1 MALEELLELL
11 RLFLSK
17 TQEYLNLLHGRRSF
31 IRYVGEHL
39 PIGPV
44 RRIQFK
50 YINEVQHHSQSSA
63 RESRLWSNESGDYED
78 AASFVLTLADIPW
91 LDVSCFENDIRQR
104 GETRQPRKPRRKTM
118 YVKPFMRREIERR
131 ESSFVEMDE
140 SLGSIPS
147 TDDQDRDSNAINKIN
162 ALEDEL
168 AKLRLQIANIVTQ
181 QSSTN
186 TVHQLLPLQA
196 LCSSTPLG
204 SPAPPPPPPPPPPPT
219 TVSKKMKSVSE
230 IIRENKMKNGRK
242 VPALTDP
249 GRSGP
254 VDMTEV
260 LKGLGTVK
268 LKKIARSPG
277 GTPVRQTP
285 KITEHTDPAAIIA
298 RALKQKFAKVK
309 CSSPDKENLF
319 SMTPSPKR
327 GRSPLKE
334 SPLSFGPHLLKP
346 TKKKRLS
353 TPKKTPLAVINV

>member
-1 MALEELLELL
+1 
-11 RLFLSK
+11 
-17 TQEYLNLLHGRRSF
+17 
-31 IRYVGEHL
+31 
-39 PIGPV
+39 
-44 RRIQFK
+44 
-50 YINEVQHHSQSSA
+50 
-63 RESRLWSNESGDYED
+63 
-78 AASFVLTLADIPW
+78 
-91 LDVSCFENDIRQR
+91 
-104 GETRQPRKPRRKTM
+104 M

-147 TDDQDRDSNAINKIN
+147 TDDQDRDSHAINKIN

-186 TVHQLLPLQA
+186 TGNYKFMMPFIVHTISVGVICTKKIKIRVLVCSLNCSACYYHFKPCVVLPLWFTSTPPPLLPH
-196 LCSSTPLG
+196 T
-204 SPAPPPPPPPPPPPT
+204 PPT
-219 TVSKKMKSVSE
+219 TVSKKMKSVTE

-249 GRSGP
+249 GRNGP

-319 SMTPSPKR
+319 RMTPSPKR